1 MIRQLV
7 REEKSVSLALH
18 ALSDHEFQVEEL
30 VNYPKGKA
38 NQALKTQNT
47 LQMSLQLTIDGG
59 SLDGYSKPEN
69 NPKKEHVD
77 FIT

>member
-1 MIRQLV
+1 M
-7 REEKSVSLALH
+7 
-18 ALSDHEFQVEEL
+18 EEL

-59 SLDGYSKPEN
+59 SLDGFSKPEN

>member
-1 MIRQLV
+1 M
-7 REEKSVSLALH
+7 
-18 ALSDHEFQVEEL
+18 EEL

-47 LQMSLQLTIDGG
+47 LQMSLQLTMDEG
-59 SLDGYSKPEN
+59 SLDGFSKPEN
-69 NPKKEHVD
+69 NLKKEHVD